1 MRGRMWRGLATVALV
16 CICVDA
22 HGQLLRFSAAGAS
35 SGISKGQ
42 KFGMRSLVGQASAG
56 IPVNDDFRHG
66 VGFWF
71 ADTKIKIPNAAE
83 ETETAPLDF
92 PARFQLHQ
100 NYPNP
105 FNPATTIEFDVPASA
120 RVRIDVFNILG
131 QRTRVLVDEIR
142 SAGRHK
148 VIWNSTDETGGQA
161 PSGVYLYRIVAG
173 DYVSTRTMTLVK

>member
-1 MRGRMWRGLATVALV
+1 MRGRMWRGLATTVLV
-16 CICVDA
+16 CICADA
-22 HGQLLRFSAAGAS
+22 HGQLLRLGAAGAS

-42 KFGMRSLVGQASAG
+42 RFGMRSLVGQASAG
-56 IPVNDDFRHG
+56 IPVNDNFRHG

-71 ADTKIKIPNAAE
+71 ADTEIKIPNAAE
-83 ETETAPLDF
+83 EMETSPLDL

-120 RVRIDVFNILG
+120 RVRIEVFNILG
-131 QRTRVLVDEIR
+131 QRTQVLVDEMR

-148 VIWNSTDETGGQA
+148 VIWNATDQTGRQT